1 MSCFASARTGGV
13 SCSVRGTRK
22 VAWYIHHTPEE
33 RYYFDRQ
40 ENLTKLLQSLAH
52 DAPENQVEDLIR
64 HRLQE
69 MFKASRK
76 TSYDDIYPLPK
87 LQDVADRV
95 RKARLLLVVSPDS
108 KIPPE
113 EVQKFFE
120 GLSQKNNMCVL
131 HSKSFSSTPR
141 RWALRISTASRQF
154 LEQ

>member
-1 MSCFASARTGGV
+1 
-13 SCSVRGTRK
+13 
-22 VAWYIHHTPEE
+22 
-33 RYYFDRQ
+33 
-40 ENLTKLLQSLAH
+40 
-52 DAPENQVEDLIR
+52 
-64 HRLQE
+64 